1 MERHSLGP
9 HGNERRMTIRL
20 GQIFPAL
27 LDALASGRSFL
38 DDFDDESI
46 EVSEDLYEV
55 LLAYQHFHQE

>member
-1 MERHSLGP
+1 
-9 HGNERRMTIRL
+9 MTIRL